1 LAAFFRRG
9 WQPGSHFMRTF
20 FGMILG
26 ALLLVG
32 VVFIADTWRT
42 GPAAT
47 TGSPPPAGHRTMVNW
62 DVVGENLHIVG
73 VRAREAWT
81 ALTRKIAS

>member
-1 LAAFFRRG
+1 
-9 WQPGSHFMRTF
+9 MRVF

-26 ALLLVG
+26 ALFLTG

-42 GPAAT
+42 GPAGT
-47 TGSPPPAGHRTMVNW
+47 TGSSQPAVHRTMVNW
-62 DVVGENLHIVG
+62 DVVGENLRILG
-73 VRAREAWT
+73 DRTRAAWD

>member
-1 LAAFFRRG
+1 
-9 WQPGSHFMRTF
+9 MRTF

-32 VVFIADTWRT
+32 VVFVADTWSA

-47 TGSPPPAGHRTMVNW
+47 NDSPPAAAHRTMVNW
-62 DVVGENLHIVG
+62 NVVEQNLHIIG
-73 VRAREAWT
+73 TRTREAWNT
-81 ALTRKIAS
+81 LTRKIAS